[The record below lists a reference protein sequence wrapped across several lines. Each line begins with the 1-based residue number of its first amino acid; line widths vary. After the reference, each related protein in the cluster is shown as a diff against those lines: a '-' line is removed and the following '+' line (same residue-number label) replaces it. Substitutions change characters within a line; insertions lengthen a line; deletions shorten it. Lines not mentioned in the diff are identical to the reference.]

1 MDEFT
6 PQRDG
11 SWDQPLS
18 SPDAAAPGVG
28 SEERELRRALQRDPS
43 GPMSASEAQ
52 PSQQAHSSREAQPI
66 QQAQLSPA
74 PVPPTVRP
82 LVSVHPLDRPDDAP
96 PASVDEAARI
106 KLAWAKLVWLLSFLA
121 VLLAISY
128 LVPYIAENTQYAITR
143 GRQRAEHDFAR
154 EHLGGSSLQE
164 LSRAYQMVSQSVGP
178 SVVHINTQA
187 GPSDLFRLSTRGRSS
202 MLAEGQGSG
211 FVVDASGYI
220 VTNNHVVSGA
230 QNITV
235 SLADGRRVP
244 AELVGADRGTDLAVL
259 KIKADKLTPVVW
271 GDSDDTQVGA
281 LVWAVGS
288 PFGLERSITSGIVSA
303 KHRSGMASPG
313 SAQYQDYL
321 QSDAAVNPGNS
332 GGPLVNSQGHVIG
345 VNTAIVGDVYQG
357 ISFSIPSNTVRYVF
371 ERIKAEG
378 SVRRGWLGVEL
389 QPLTDTQ
396 AAEIGLPDANGVYI
410 SGLYRQGD
418 SPAEKAG
425 ILPGDVILRWNGT
438 VVPRLDDLRRLV
450 ALTEIGSTASVVVYR
465 DGQELLLEVIVGERP
480 PLE

>member
-6 PQRDG
+6 PLHDGTRAQPPTLPGRTTDGERQAQRLEGGETGGPVSQEAGDG
-11 SWDQPLS
+11 LPLS
-18 SPDAAAPGVG
+18 TD
-28 SEERELRRALQRDPS
+28 
-43 GPMSASEAQ
+43 
-52 PSQQAHSSREAQPI
+52 
-66 QQAQLSPA
+66 
-74 PVPPTVRP
+74 RP
-82 LVSVHPLDRPDDAP
+82 LPGRSFAVVHPLDRSDDDPRPLA
-96 PASVDEAARI
+96 DEAARI

-154 EHLGGSSLQE
+154 EHLEASSLQE

-178 SVVHINTQA
+178 SVVHINTQG
-187 GPSDLFRLSTRGRSS
+187 GPTDLFRLSTRNSSS

-211 FVVDASGYI
+211 FIVDAGGYI
-220 VTNNHVVSGA
+220 VTNNHVISGA
-230 QNITV
+230 RTISV
-235 SLADGRRVP
+235 SLADGRKLP

-271 GDSDDTQVGA
+271 GDSDAMQVGG

-288 PFGLERSITSGIVSA
+288 PFGLERSITSGILSA
-303 KHRSGMASPG
+303 RNRSGMASPG
-313 SAQYQDYL
+313 SSQYQNYL

-332 GGPLVNSQGHVIG
+332 GGPLVNSRGEVIG

-357 ISFSIPSNTVRYVF
+357 ISFSIPSNVARYVF

-378 SVRRGWLGVEL
+378 VVRRGWLGVQLAE
-389 QPLTDTQ
+389 LTDKQ
-396 AAEIGLPDANGVYI
+396 ANELGLADANGVYI
-410 SGLYRQGD
+410 VDLFQQPDG
-418 SPAEKAG
+418 SPAERAG
-425 ILPGDVILRWNGT
+425 ILAGDVILRWNGT
-438 VVPRLDDLRRLV
+438 AVPTLDDLRRLV
-450 ALTEIGSTASVVVYR
+450 ALTEIGSTALVVVYR
-465 DGQELLLEVIVGERP
+465 DGQELTLEVIVGERP